1 MIFNI
6 FKKNNQQKGKTAEEL
21 LKELDAQLVDTIRT
35 VDEEPNNYTSKSN
48 KTSKSKKEEIVIN
61 EHESMPEII
70 ENDTKIK
77 KKGNAKI
84 KEKIADTEI
93 QKHDAA
99 YELKKAEIEA
109 QKEIKIAELDQQS
122 KVYEK
127 IPGYG
132 YLFGIKDEFL
142 PESTT
147 LRPDQSWSLALGYMK
162 EDMLNP
168 DRTESL
174 WHLFACRLMRF
185 QNSIE
190 GKSREQVLMARQ
202 QEADKSAA
210 SMASTTLFGNNKL

>member
-6 FKKNNQQKGKTAEEL
+6 FRKNNQQKGKTAEEL
-21 LKELDAQLVDTIRT
+21 LKELDAQLIDTIHP
-35 VDEEPNNYTSKSN
+35 VVEEKNDHTSKSN

-61 EHESMPEII
+61 EPELII
-70 ENDTKIK
+70 ENDIEIK

-93 QKHDAA
+93 QKHDAV